1 MASSLSQ
8 LNRNT
13 LPQAGAPQPTLHI
26 ASLGS
31 RFGFSLS
38 NDDTQSQYDDGSLPG
53 RKENSDS
60 ENRWAKGGKSGL

>member
-13 LPQAGAPQPTLHI
+13 LPQAGAPQPTLQI

-38 NDDTQSQYDDGSLPG
+38 NDDTQSQYDDGSPG
-53 RKENSDS
+53 RKENS
-60 ENRWAKGGKSGL
+60 ENRCAKGGKSGL